1 MTRKTVN
8 NIVAID
14 DFGRTIGPINGVKK
28 DKYVGLFYFAWHG
41 QFGTQRKVYDVT
53 KIMRDHPD
61 QLFTTD
67 ENSPIAPL
75 YNNYYFNE
83 PLYGYYNAA
92 DPYVIRKHIE
102 LFIASDVDF
111 IAYDFTN
118 SKIFWQPLYT
128 MLELLDEY
136 YQKGWSVPK
145 VTFFTKRKCDILIS
159 DLYKNIYIK
168 NLYPHLW
175 FTGSG
180 TKPYIIAVKEDVPE
194 DIRDFF
200 NIRYP
205 QWPEEEFRP
214 DGFPY
219 VEKVRP
225 QRLYT
230 NLVNVSV
237 AQHTGGAFSW
247 SLEGPHGIKR
257 ISWGRGYTVKRPEN
271 GNIEAIARGD
281 NFQEQWDHAISID
294 PEIVFVTGWNEWI
307 AGKWYKPHLQDYGN
321 IPYWVDSF
329 NTEFSRDI
337 EMTKSKGYVINEEG
351 KHVEEGYGDNF
362 YIQLIQNV
370 RKYKGIWEGI
380 THAEP
385 KKIDINDVH
394 SWDDVKNIYLNLS
407 TRKVERDYTDFTCI
421 NNYRLPKP
429 RNFVTEI
436 RVSDDEESIYFFI
449 KTDEDMVLKRHEKSN
464 LVNLFLGFDI
474 KDKNSFYSYKYVVN
488 RYPGDSTTSIEKY
501 ENGFVKVGDAEY
513 RVDGN
518 IMQIKMPKALFGI
531 KDEFDMHFKVA
542 DSVENEDDIL
552 DYYVSGDSVPMGRL
566 SFLYSRIKQ

>member
-307 AGKWYKPHLQDYGN
+307 AGKWYKPHLQAYGN

-337 EMTKSKGYVINEEG
+337 EMTRARGYVKNEQG
-351 KHVEEGYGDNF
+351 KFVEEGYGDNF
-362 YIQLIQNV
+362 YLQLIQNV
-370 RKYKGIWEGI
+370 RKYKGIHEGI
-380 THAEP
+380 IHASSNVENVYLNVST
-385 KKIDINDVH
+385 KKI
-394 SWDDVKNIYLNLS
+394 
-407 TRKVERDYTDFTCI
+407 ERNFSDFTGV
-421 NNYRLPKP
+421 NHYKLSKPK
-429 RNFVTEI
+429 NHITEI
-436 RVSDDEESIYFFI
+436 RVTDDKENIYFYI
-449 KTDEDMVLKRHEKSN
+449 KTEKDTVLIKHEKSN
-464 LVNLFLGFDI
+464 LMNLYFGFDI
-474 KDKNSFYSYKYVVN
+474 REKDSFHSYKYVAN
-488 RYPGDSTTSIEKY
+488 RYVGDKTTSIEKY
-501 ENGFVKVGDAEY
+501 ENGFVKYSEAEY
-513 RVDGN
+513 RLDKN
-518 IMQIKMPKALFGI
+518 IMQIKLPKNLF
-531 KDEFDMHFKVA
+531 DVEADFDMHFKVA
-542 DSVENEDDIL
+542 DSVEKEDDIL

-566 SFLYSRIKQ
+566 SYLYSRKKH